1 MKLRLYKQTS
11 ALVYSMGKQAE
22 HVYSSFN
29 DVKEGKA
36 DYGTIIERF
45 ETYFVPKRNVIHER
59 AR

>member
-1 MKLRLYKQTS
+1 
-11 ALVYSMGKQAE
+11 MGKQAE